1 MKRTLVTIAG
11 ATALATV
18 LLGSPVAAADPAAGC
33 GKGNLLATV
42 EAGLDSID
50 WRIYDAEQEAELR
63 ELIPGVVDTNGD
75 GYLCIKQFGPS
86 NGISN
91 HWTDREFAD
100 YIVTRLSDNN
110 ARGQLG

>member
-1 MKRTLVTIAG
+1 M
-11 ATALATV
+11 
-18 LLGSPVAAADPAAGC
+18 
-33 GKGNLLATV
+33 
-42 EAGLDSID
+42 
-50 WRIYDAEQEAELR
+50 
-63 ELIPGVVDTNGD
+63 DTNGD

-110 ARGQLG
+110 ARGQLD